1 MASWFHTTILTT
13 GFVATIAIGFASA
26 AMLANTNPVAA
37 KGDRLTLVAPQKQ
50 YQTVETRSS
59 GVSTLALVQVD

>member
-1 MASWFHTTILTT
+1 
-13 GFVATIAIGFASA
+13 
-26 AMLANTNPVAA
+26 MLANTNQVAA

-59 GVSTLALVQVD
+59 GISTLALVQVD